1 MFILG
6 NFLAQNGS
14 TKFNFEV
21 EVEIIQ
27 KLQVFGWCHLRFGP
41 KSTVDLDKI
50 RVEPGDDEST
60 SIV

>member
-1 MFILG
+1 MDQLSSISKLK
-6 NFLAQNGS
+6 L
-14 TKFNFEV
+14 KLY
-21 EVEIIQ
+21 IQ
-27 KLQVFGWCHLRFGP
+27 KLPVFGWCHLRFGP